1 MQFVQHSFRLEK
13 YNRLDFAAMLLVSLI
28 LVITVLFPENF
39 ISGLPF
45 FATRNSFPL
54 TLFLPIMVAA
64 MTLYILRRREYIKV
78 DMVGGLV
85 LIFFAYTLARNI
97 SGPEY
102 LATIKY
108 FVYGI
113 GLFYLTAI
121 ISTQKEA
128 MLNVIVYVIAGLV
141 LLTAI
146 YGMLEY
152 GIQKNIVYY
161 DYIIQTVPD
170 PRIGLHRVGSTLAH
184 PVAYGA
190 FLIQGLPFFLI
201 VWMKLRARVK
211 SLWSLA
217 LFNVAILLAVLALFF
232 TYSKGSWIVAVL
244 LAICLFLSLRTS
256 ITRSIIL
263 PAIIVVVMLAIMLGV
278 FWDEVRTETEAR
290 AQSSIEFRWRTW
302 QTTLDSFSDHPVT
315 GVGIKQGKEELQKH
329 KDLEYFQYA
338 KFVMPVDNYYLSLL
352 LEAGVIGCSI
362 WLMFQV
368 LILREAIKVV
378 RVPGHGRTL
387 AMAAL
392 FSLLGLCLNSVTF
405 ESMLIWPNFVLFWIA
420 AGMTHGLFWNLD
432 ETQEYKRWQGA
443 TI

>member
-1 MQFVQHSFRLEK
+1 MQFVQNSFRLEK
-13 YNRLDFAAMLLVSLI
+13 CNRLDCAALLLVSLI
-28 LVITVLFPENF
+28 LVISVLFPENF

-45 FATRNSFPL
+45 LATRNGFPL
-54 TLFLPIMVAA
+54 TLFLPIMVAV
-64 MTLYILRRREYIKV
+64 MTLYILRRREYIHI

-85 LIFFAYTLARNI
+85 LLFFAYTLARNI

-102 LATIKY
+102 LAAIKY

-121 ISTQKEA
+121 LSTQKEVL
-128 MLNVIVYVIAGLV
+128 LNAIVYVIAALV
-141 LLTAI
+141 LLTAA

-152 GIQKNIVYY
+152 GIQKNIVYF

-201 VWMKLRARVK
+201 VWMKLRARVI

-217 LFNVAILLAVLALFF
+217 LFNVAVLLAVMALFF

-244 LAICLFLSLRTS
+244 LVICLFLTLRTS
-256 ITRSIIL
+256 ITRNMIL

-315 GVGIKQGKEELQKH
+315 GVGIKQGKEDLQKH
-329 KDLEYFQYA
+329 EDQEIIQEVNN
-338 KFVMPVDNYYLSLL
+338 VMPVDNHYLGLL
-352 LEAGVIGCSI
+352 LEAGIIGFTI
-362 WLMFQV
+362 WMIFLV

-378 RVPGHGRTL
+378 RVPGPGRTL

-420 AGMTHGLFWNLD
+420 AGMTHGLFWNLN